1 MRVRLRCWKSTSKD
15 NEYTAALG
23 PKGRFACKEP
33 TPLCYNKKP
42 SSDGHVHSSTQRNRP
57 LCVFDEFIPYGIP
70 VTVGNTL
77 HNADWMTLEESKEKY
92 KSLEEKW
99 EQNAK

>member
-33 TPLCYNKKP
+33 TPLCLEAIKLLINGLKTALIKNY
-42 SSDGHVHSSTQRNRP
+42 H
-57 LCVFDEFIPYGIP
+57 
-70 VTVGNTL
+70 
-77 HNADWMTLEESKEKY
+77 WMKY
-92 KSLEEKW
+92 FTTHRYYM
-99 EQNAK
+99 